1 MLAVQALAGA
11 IRSAKLPRARRQ
23 GSRHPNGT
31 SRHPNGTWSDGYR
44 VHQLGDTPVVTWE
57 TGGLAFT
64 RREVEERL
72 ERAAQACRDAGL
84 RVRVEWHLNEG
95 YGKGYVVPDEG
106 ACP

>member
-1 MLAVQALAGA
+1 MHTVQALAGA
-11 IRSAKLPRARRQ
+11 IRRAKLPRARRL
-23 GSRHPNGT
+23 GVRHPG
-31 SRHPNGTWSDGYR
+31 GTWSHGYR
-44 VHQLGDTPVVTWE
+44 VHEVNHTPVVTWE

-84 RVRVEWHLNEG
+84 RARVEWHLDEG
-95 YGKGYVVPDEG
+95 YSKGYVVPDDG

>member
-72 ERAAQACRDAGL
+72 ARAAQVCRDAGL

-95 YGKGYVVPDEG
+95 SGKGYVVPDDG

>member
-57 TGGLAFT
+57 TGGFAFT

-72 ERAAQACRDAGL
+72 ARAAQACRDAGL
-84 RVRVEWHLNEG
+84 RVRVEWHLDEG
-95 YGKGYVVPDEG
+95 YGKGYVVPDDG